1 MGTTYNKITV
11 ISGAFLI
18 VVEEMVINKKKYF
31 WIAENLC
38 IIAA

>member
-18 VVEEMVINKKKYF
+18 VVEEMVINKKNIF
-31 WIAENLC
+31 G
-38 IIAA
+38 